1 MKNPIVIV
9 GMGQLGGVFARGFLS
24 IGHPVY
30 PILRSTQLIEAIKEY
45 PEPVL
50 LLLAVGKKDL
60 HPLLSEMPAH
70 LHDRVG
76 LLQNELLP
84 RDWEKFRIHPTVS
97 VVWFEKKHRRP
108 VSPLIPTPI
117 YGPHSNLVAEA
128 LKSLEIPIRILDDK
142 QELLYQL
149 VLKNIHILTTNIAGL
164 VGADTLGGLLHHH
177 PKLVRAVFL
186 DVFEIQEKSI
196 NKKLDPE
203 QLWKDMQE
211 IFKAHPEHGS
221 RGRSA
226 SERLQRALGQADDYG
241 LSVPQLRSIR
251 EGLSPE

>member
-9 GMGQLGGVFARGFLS
+9 GIGQLGGVFARGFLR

-45 PEPVL
+45 PEPIFI
-50 LLLAVGKKDL
+50 LLAVGMKDL
-60 HPLLSEMPAH
+60 DPLLEDMPVPFQN
-70 LHDRVG
+70 RIG

-84 RDWEKFRIHPTVS
+84 RDWEKFGIHPTVS

-108 VSPLIPTPI
+108 VNPLLPTPI
-117 YGPHSNLVAEA
+117 YGPQSNIVAES
-128 LKSLEIPIRILDDK
+128 LKSLEIPTRILDDK
-142 QELLYQL
+142 QDLIYQL

-164 VGADTLGGLLHHH
+164 VGDDTLGGLLQNHL
-177 PKLVRAVFL
+177 KLVRAVFL
-186 DVFEIQEKSI
+186 DVFEIQEYSI
-196 NKKLDPE
+196 SEKFDPE
-203 QLWKDMQE
+203 QLWKDMLDL
-211 IFKAHPEHGS
+211 FKSHPNHGS

-226 SERLQRALGQADDYG
+226 SERLQRTLQHADDYC

-251 EGLSPE
+251 ESLSHE